1 MQTLKLTEKEKQALA
16 VAVDQ
21 SVRMNQLKFGRDN
34 EILVQTL
41 EKIMEKLKKEQ
52 K

>member
-21 SVRMNQLKFGRDN
+21 SMRMNQMRFGRDN
-34 EILVQTL
+34 EVLAQTL